1 MRKILLT
8 FASVAVL
15 VSAASCA
22 DAPGTAPTP
31 PAAPQSLLGLPLTEP
46 LDPIAEPLQQ
56 TLDATGLPLVSSVLR
71 RKTALAS
78 DITASALVGE
88 EGGFLAIPGAGLRV
102 DIPRG
107 AVLGS
112 PIRITARAM
121 AGSVVAYDFEPHG
134 IRFAKPLRVTQ
145 ELGGTQWLQ
154 TNPLLLKAVYF
165 KDASQ
170 VDVLTGLVKIDEVLP
185 VNLDAL
191 RGRLSFGVAHFSG
204 YAVST
209 GRQVQEEEAP

>member
-1 MRKILLT
+1 MRKALLT
-8 FASVAVL
+8 LATAATLLSVAAC
-15 VSAASCA
+15 S
-22 DAPGTAPTP
+22 DAPGTAPRTP
-31 PAAPQSLLGLPLTEP
+31 DAPSELLGLPLTEP
-46 LDPIAEPLQQ
+46 LDPLTAPLQE
-56 TLDATGLPLVSSVLR
+56 TLDASGLPLVSSALR
-71 RKTALAS
+71 RKTALAN
-78 DITASALVGE
+78 DITATVLVGD
-88 EGGFLAIPGAGLRV
+88 EGGFLSIPAAGLRV
-102 DIPRG
+102 EIPRG

-112 PIRITARAM
+112 PIRISARAL
-121 AGSVVAYDFEPHG
+121 AGTLVAYDFEPHG

-170 VDVLTGLVKIDEVLP
+170 VDVITGLVRIDEVLP
-185 VNLDAL
+185 VSVDAL